1 MREGACFLFL
11 ICPGSVVSCRTRKT
25 VVIMKM
31 VALLLLAFLPVVIQS
46 ASVPS
51 GGGGNSGFQARRSL
65 LRSISEPDSSGF
77 AVDLDSSNFVKVHK
91 DVSAPWAIVE
101 FFAHW
106 CPACRNY
113 KPHYE
118 KVARLFNGADAAHT
132 GIIFMGRVDC
142 ALKIN
147 TNLCDK
153 FSVGHYPMLLWGPPT
168 EFASGH
174 WKPSDGKGKIQAIE
188 DAHTADRLLNWINK
202 RLGRSFSLDDEKAEK
217 VFLQT
222 HNISDSGQILQA
234 AYDIEEAT
242 AKAFEIIIEHKM
254 IKADTRAPLIQFLQL
269 LAAHHPSKRCRRGS
283 SEILVDFDNSWPS
296 NLWSIHTEKEVVPSG
311 NMSFTNIGICGEEVP
326 HGYWIF
332 CRGSRNDTRGFSC
345 GLWLLL
351 HSLSVR
357 VDDSESHLAFSTI
370 CNFIRNFFICEECRH
385 HFYAMCSSVSS
396 PFNTT
401 RDFALWVW
409 KSHNKVNLRLKQE
422 EEDLGTG
429 DPKFPKRVWPSRLLC
444 PACYGSARKEENNT
458 MEVEWNEMEVFRFL
472 IDYYGKMIKSS
483 SDGIDLTGKKSDL
496 EMVDDLATSNAVAVP
511 AGAALAIALASCA
524 FGALACFWRSQQ
536 KNRKQRRSIQ

>member
-1 MREGACFLFL
+1 MRESACFLVLF
-11 ICPGSVVSCRTRKT
+11 CPGSVVSSRTRKMII
-25 VVIMKM
+25 IMKM
-31 VALLLLAFLPVVIQS
+31 VALLLLAVLPVAVQS

-51 GGGGNSGFQARRSL
+51 GGKGNSGSQMRRSL
-65 LRSISEPDSSGF
+65 LRSISEPDSKDF
-77 AVDLDSSNFVKVHK
+77 AVDLDSSNFVKVLK

-153 FSVGHYPMLLWGPPT
+153 FSVGHYPMLLWGPPN
-168 EFASGH
+168 EFTSGH
-174 WKPSDGKGKIQAIE
+174 WQPEDGKECQYYRA
-188 DAHTADRLLNWINK
+188 
-202 RLGRSFSLDDEKAEK
+202 FSLDDEKAEK
-217 VFLQT
+217 VFLQM

-234 AYDIEEAT
+234 AFDIDEAT
-242 AKAFEIIIEHKM
+242 AKAFDIILEHKM
-254 IKADTRAPLIQFLQL
+254 IKADTRASLILFLQL
-269 LAAHHPSKRCRRGS
+269 LAAHHPSKRCRRGI
-283 SEILVDFDNSWPS
+283 SEMLVNFDYSWPS
-296 NLWSIHTEKEVVPSG
+296 NLWSIHAEKESVPSG
-311 NMSFTNIGICGEEVP
+311 NTSFTNTGICGEEVP
-326 HGYWIF
+326 HGSWIF

-357 VDDSESHLAFSTI
+357 VDDAESHLAFSTI
-370 CNFIRNFFICEECRH
+370 CNFIHNFFICEECRH
-385 HFYAMCSSVSS
+385 HFYDMCSSVSS

-401 RDFALWVW
+401 RDFALWLW
-409 KSHNKVNLRLKQE
+409 KTHNKVNLRLKQE

-429 DPKFPKRVWPSRLLC
+429 DPKFPKKVWPSRLLC
-444 PACYGSARKEENNT
+444 PACYVAVGGEKNST
-458 MEVEWNEMEVFRFL
+458 TEVEWNEVEVFRFL

-483 SDGIDLTGKKSDL
+483 SDGIDLTVKKSDL
-496 EMVDDLATSNAVAVP
+496 QMVDDLTTSNAVAVP
-511 AGAALAIALASCA
+511 VGAAVAIALASCA